1 MKTLSWAD
9 ISEDNDQNY
18 AYSEILNFCH
28 SFEIK
33 AAERLDLAHVMM
45 AVAVENMDYQDP
57 MDFKRNLDDD
67 PERARKIRLAN
78 FMDFTFEFAGKR
90 LALIQSDDRYL
101 NKKMDQYLISRKDMR
116 VLQSFAGTNNL
127 ENADMEKFM
136 NAFGEMK
143 NSLLMQGIPRQSL
156 SKAFVDAAFVF
167 AKMSP
172 LDEYITFC
180 DYISA
185 ALNPEPQEEGEGD
198 HEQVMS
204 DMAFL
209 SMQSASASIH

>member
-1 MKTLSWAD
+1 MKTISWAD

-18 AYSEILNFCH
+18 AYSEIINFCH
-28 SFEIK
+28 EFEIK
-33 AAERLDLAHVMM
+33 AAERLDLVHVMM
-45 AVAVENMDYQDP
+45 SIAVSTMDYEDP
-57 MDFKRNLDDD
+57 MDFKRSLDDEPD
-67 PERARKIRLAN
+67 RARKIRLAN

-90 LALIQSDDRYL
+90 LALIQYEDRYL
-101 NKKMDQYLISRKDMR
+101 TKKMDQYLSSRKDMR
-116 VLQSFAGTNNL
+116 VLQKFAGTNDL
-127 ENADMEKFM
+127 EDADMEKFM
-136 NAFGEMK
+136 NAFEEMK
-143 NSLLMQGIPRQSL
+143 NNLLMQGVPRVSL

-172 LDEYITFC
+172 LDEYISFC

-185 ALNPEPQEEGEGD
+185 ALNPEAHEESEDQGE
-198 HEQVMS
+198 VMS